1 VTRTHLDADE
11 LRERLPHRPPFVL
24 MDGVEE
30 IVPGVSGVGVKNITI
45 SDPVFAGHFPA
56 RAIYPGVLMI
66 EASAHTCGVVEMAS
80 MEDDDGGT
88 PQGMGVLAGVRKFSF
103 KQMVRPGDQ
112 LRISVHRRAGLGSLT
127 EYECVLKVG
136 SRVVAEGSLALAGQI
151 EE

>member
-1 VTRTHLDADE
+1 
-11 LRERLPHRPPFVL
+11 

-45 SDPVFAGHFPA
+45 SDPVFAGHFPT
-56 RAIYPGVLMI
+56 RAIYPGVMLI
-66 EASAHTCGVVEMAS
+66 EACAHTVGVVELAS
-80 MEDDDGGT
+80 LEDDDGST
-88 PQGMGVLAGVRKFSF
+88 PRGMGVLAGVRKFSF

-112 LRISVHRRAGLGSLT
+112 LRISVHRRAGLGPLS

-136 SRVVAEGSLALAGQI
+136 SRVVAEGSIAVAGQI